1 MMVAEM
7 NNPIFGKNI
16 VLGVTGSIS
25 CYKAADLASKLTQ
38 QGAVVDVVL
47 TKGATNFISSLTF
60 TSLTGR
66 DVYVD
71 MFDPSSKQ
79 AISHVSLAH
88 EADEI
93 IVYPATA
100 HTIAKIAHGFADDIL
115 TTTILASQANV
126 LVAPAMDG
134 FMFENP
140 ATQENIQKLRDRGIF
155 ILGPSEGRLA
165 SGFVGMGRLVE
176 VPYIVDSLEGILGI
190 NGDLDGKTIVVSAGG
205 TQEPIDPVRV
215 ITNRSS
221 GKMGFAIARAA
232 RNRGAKVTLVTAP
245 NALPSISGIDM
256 RNVSTV
262 EEMKEQVLSACE
274 NADVLVMAAAV
285 SDYRP
290 KNVSDQKIKKDITVK
305 QNELS
310 IELVQNEDFIKD
322 VPETVL
328 KVGFA
333 AESENLLDN
342 AQKKLIEKGFS
353 LIAANDITSTESGF
367 NVDNNKV
374 IILDQSGDTEDVPLM
389 SKYDVGHRILDRV
402 VKLLDVQ

>member
-47 TKGATNFISSLTF
+47 TKGATNFISPLTF

-88 EADEI
+88 EADVI

-165 SGFVGMGRLVE
+165 SGFVGIGRLVE
-176 VPYIVDSLEGILGI
+176 VPYTVDSLEGILGI
-190 NGDLDGKTIVVSAGG
+190 NGDLDGKNIVVSAGG

-215 ITNRSS
+215 ITNKSS

-245 NALPSISGIDM
+245 NALPSISGIEM

-333 AESENLLDN
+333 AESENLLD
-342 AQKKLIEKGFS
+342 LS
-353 LIAANDITSTESGF
+353 LIHI
-367 NVDNNKV
+367 
-374 IILDQSGDTEDVPLM
+374 
-389 SKYDVGHRILDRV
+389 
-402 VKLLDVQ
+402 

>member
-1 MMVAEM
+1 
-7 NNPIFGKNI
+7 
-16 VLGVTGSIS
+16 
-25 CYKAADLASKLTQ
+25 
-38 QGAVVDVVL
+38 
-47 TKGATNFISSLTF
+47 
-60 TSLTGR
+60 
-66 DVYVD
+66 
-71 MFDPSSKQ
+71 
-79 AISHVSLAH
+79 
-88 EADEI
+88 
-93 IVYPATA
+93 
-100 HTIAKIAHGFADDIL
+100 
-115 TTTILASQANV
+115 
-126 LVAPAMDG
+126 
-134 FMFENP
+134 
-140 ATQENIQKLRDRGIF
+140 
-155 ILGPSEGRLA
+155 
-165 SGFVGMGRLVE
+165 MGRLVE

-190 NGDLDGKTIVVSAGG
+190 NGDLDGKNIVVSAGG

-256 RNVSTV
+256 RNVGTV

-305 QNELS
+305 QNQLS

-342 AQKKLIEKGFS
+342 AQKKLIAKGFS

-389 SKYDVGHRILDRV
+389 SKYDVGNRILDRV

>member
-1 MMVAEM
+1 MVVEM
-7 NNPIFGKNI
+7 NNPISGKNI

-25 CYKAADLASKLTQ
+25 CYKAADLASKLVQ

-47 TKGATNFISSLTF
+47 TKGATNFISPLTF
-60 TSLTGR
+60 TSLVGR

-88 EADEI
+88 EADVI

-115 TTTILASQANV
+115 TTTILASQAKV
-126 LVAPAMDG
+126 VIAPAMDG

-140 ATQENIQKLRDRGIF
+140 VTQENIEKLRDRGVF

-165 SGFVGMGRLVE
+165 SGFVGIGSLVE
-176 VPYIVDSLEGILGI
+176 VPYMIDSLEGVLGI
-190 NGDLDGKTIVVSAGG
+190 NGDLVGKTIVVSAGG

-215 ITNRSS
+215 ITNKSS

-245 NALPSISGIDM
+245 NALPSISGIEM

-290 KNVSDQKIKKDITVK
+290 KNVSDQKIKKDITV
-305 QNELS
+305 NTNALS

-374 IILDQSGDTEDVPLM
+374 IILDQSGGTEDIPLM
-389 SKYDVGHRILDRV
+389 SKYDVGNRILDRV
-402 VKLLDVQ
+402 FKLLDVQ